1 MIKYED
7 FQPGELWLD
16 TNGKPIQAHGGS
28 ILFDN
33 GKYYWYGENK
43 DGPNSLGRIGIQRV
57 DIIGISC
64 YSSSD
69 LYNWTFEG
77 IVLPAVSD
85 DPNHDLHPSKVAER
99 PKVLKNDRTGQY
111 VMWLHI
117 DSEDYT
123 LAKTGVAVSENP
135 AGPFEYVGSKRPND
149 VDSRDMTLFKDDD
162 GTAYLI
168 HSSDWNKTLVI
179 SRLTDDYTDLNGEF
193 TKAFIDQSREA
204 PAVFKHAGKYYLLSS
219 GCTGWYPNA
228 ALVAES
234 DRMMGRWELRDNPLS
249 GPNARKT
256 FYAQSTYVFPV
267 QGLENSFIFMADR
280 WRPEELADSRYVW
293 LPITFMEDGIEIK
306 WADRWDL
313 NAFRK

>member
-69 LYNWTFEG
+69 LYNWSFEG

-99 PKVLKNDRTGQY
+99 RR
-111 VMWLHI
+111 
-117 DSEDYT
+117 
-123 LAKTGVAVSENP
+123 
-135 AGPFEYVGSKRPND
+135 F
-149 VDSRDMTLFKDDD
+149 
-162 GTAYLI
+162 
-168 HSSDWNKTLVI
+168 
-179 SRLTDDYTDLNGEF
+179 
-193 TKAFIDQSREA
+193 
-204 PAVFKHAGKYYLLSS
+204 
-219 GCTGWYPNA
+219 
-228 ALVAES
+228 
-234 DRMMGRWELRDNPLS
+234 
-249 GPNARKT
+249 
-256 FYAQSTYVFPV
+256 
-267 QGLENSFIFMADR
+267 
-280 WRPEELADSRYVW
+280 
-293 LPITFMEDGIEIK
+293 
-306 WADRWDL
+306 
-313 NAFRK
+313 

>member
-1 MIKYED
+1 MTTYED

-16 TNGKPIQAHGGS
+16 TKGKPIQAHGGS

-33 GKYYWYGENK
+33 GMYYWYGENK
-43 DGPNSLGRIGIQRV
+43 DGPNRISQIGIQRV

-99 PKVLKNDRTGQY
+99 PKVLKNDRTGKY
-111 VMWLHI
+111 IMWLHM

-123 LAKTGVAVSENP
+123 LAKTGVAISDHP
-135 AGPFEYVGSKRPND
+135 AGPFAYAGSKRPND

-162 GTAYLI
+162 GTAYLL

-179 SRLTDDYTDLNGEF
+179 SKLTDDYTDLNGEF
-193 TKAFIDQSREA
+193 TKVFIDQSREA
-204 PAVFKHAGKYYLLSS
+204 PAVFKHEGRYYLLSS

-228 ALVAES
+228 TLVAES
-234 DRMMGRWELRDNPLS
+234 HRMMGRWELKDNPLS
-249 GPNARKT
+249 GLHARKS

-267 QGLENSFIFMADR
+267 HGLENSFIFMADR
-280 WRPEELADSRYVW
+280 WLPEELANSRYVW
-293 LPITFMEDGIEIK
+293 LPITFMDDGIEVK
-306 WADRWDL
+306 WTDRWDL
-313 NAFRK
+313 NTFRK

>member
-1 MIKYED
+1 MTKYKD

-33 GKYYWYGENK
+33 GMYYWYGENK
-43 DGPNSLGRIGIQRV
+43 DGPNCLGRIGIQRV

-69 LYNWTFEG
+69 LYNWAFEG

-85 DPNHDLHPSKVAER
+85 DPSHDLHPSKVAER

-111 VMWLHI
+111 VMWIHV
-117 DSEDYT
+117 DNEDYT
-123 LAKTGVAVSENP
+123 MAKTGVAVSDNP
-135 AGPFEYVGSKRPND
+135 AGPFVYVGSKRPND

-162 GTAYLI
+162 GTAYVI
-168 HSSDWNKTLVI
+168 HSSDWNKTLII

-234 DRMMGRWELRDNPLS
+234 NQMMGRWELRDNPLS

-293 LPITFMEDGIEIK
+293 LPITFMDDGIEIK

-313 NAFRK
+313 NTFRK